1 MRKIFVTGAAG
12 FIGSNLCKKLAESTD
27 IQVIGIDNF
36 DEFYDKKFKLY
47 NLEQFRSSKNF
58 IFHEADINDKSIL
71 DLISECNVVIHLAAR
86 AGVRPSIINPIDYAT
101 TNINGTINLLNCAV
115 KKNVEK
121 FIFAS
126 SSSVYGMNQNIP
138 WREEEFLLPISPYA
152 ATKLA
157 GEMYGNVYSS
167 LYGLQFIS
175 LRFFTVYGPGQRPDL
190 AIHKFFKR
198 IYNNECI
205 ELYGNGT
212 TLRDYTYIDDIVGGI
227 NGALAYT
234 NKNFETFNLGNNH
247 CVSLVQLIKKI
258 EEVTG
263 KKAKINFLPE
273 QPGDVPRT
281 YANISKAQNLLKYEP
296 KTDIDEGLFKFDAWF
311 RNFYGI

>member
-1 MRKIFVTGAAG
+1 MNKYFITGVAG
-12 FIGSNLCKKLAESTD
+12 FIGSNFAKYILENTD
-27 IQVIGIDNF
+27 IKIIGIDNF
-36 DEFYDKKFKLY
+36 DDFYDKKIKLK
-47 NLEQFRSSKNF
+47 NLEQLHNNKNF
-58 IFHEADINDKSIL
+58 VFYEADINDKSIL
-71 DLISECNVVIHLAAR
+71 DLIADCNVVIHLAAK
-86 AGVRPSIINPIDYAT
+86 AGVRPSLINPINYAT
-101 TNINGTINLLNCAV
+101 TNINGTINLLNHAV

-126 SSSVYGMNQNIP
+126 SSSVYGINQNIP
-138 WREEEFLLPISPYA
+138 WKEDEYLLPISPYA

-227 NGALAYT
+227 VGALVYN
-234 NKNFETFNLGNNH
+234 NKNFETFNLGNNR

-258 EEVTG
+258 EEITG

-273 QPGDVPRT
+273 QPGDVPIT
-281 YANISKAQNLLKYEP
+281 YASILKAQNHLKYEP
-296 KTDIDEGLFKFDAWF
+296 KTDIDEGLVKFDAWF
-311 RNFYGI
+311 RNIYGV